1 MCRLM
6 IKVNKWIIASA
17 GMLLQLSI
25 GSIYA
30 YSVWI
35 KPINSISGWSDNQL
49 KLSFSLAIC
58 FLGLTAAFMQK
69 FVRKAGPKKAGFLAA
84 LFFGTGLIGSG
95 FAITQNSLPLFY
107 LCYGVISGIG
117 LGFGYITPISV
128 VVKWFPEKPGFAG
141 GLVIMSFAVG
151 SIIASR
157 IILPLVE
164 LFGVSHTFY
173 LLGSFYFLLMTIASS
188 CLSLP
193 LSAKQNTISEDQ
205 NASLQIVELVKDVR
219 FYSLW
224 MMLFFNTTCGI
235 ALISIAVPMAK
246 EVIHITDQQAI
257 NFVGLIGFFNGFG
270 RLFWSSIS
278 DKIGR
283 WFTFFLFFIIGSVCF
298 LVLSQTRTPLLFEI
312 IVFIIISC
320 YGGAFAAMPAFV
332 KDIYGP
338 EKMSQPF
345 GLILIAWSAAAFAG
359 PGIIGLVK
367 NYSVIFYCFAAILI
381 FTAILCLV
389 VKSKLTSERKT
400 SLKSL

>member
-1 MCRLM
+1 M
-6 IKVNKWIIASA
+6 IKKNKWIIASA

-35 KPINSISGWSDNQL
+35 NPIHSITGWDAHQL

-69 FVRKAGPKKAGFLAA
+69 FVRKIGPKNAGLLAA
-84 LFFGTGLIGSG
+84 LFFGIGLIGSG
-95 FAITQNSLPLFY
+95 FAIVQNSLALFY
-107 LCYGVISGIG
+107 LFYGVISGIG

-157 IILPLVE
+157 LILPLVAS
-164 LFGVSHTFY
+164 FGVSGTFY
-173 LLGSFYFLLMTIASS
+173 LLGGAYFLLMAF
-188 CLSLP
+188 
-193 LSAKQNTISEDQ
+193 
-205 NASLQIVELVKDVR
+205 ASLWLSVPVSNTQIEDIVKDNPQVPLKELLTDVR

-224 MMLFFNTTCGI
+224 FILFFNTTCGI
-235 ALISIAVPMAK
+235 ALISIASPMAK
-246 EVIHITDQQAI
+246 EIIHIDDKQAI

-270 RLFWSSIS
+270 RLFWSVVS

-283 WFTFFLFFIIGSVCF
+283 WSTFFLFFTIGAVCF
-298 LVLSQTRTPLLFEI
+298 LVLSQTTTPILFQI
-312 IVFIIISC
+312 MVFIIISC

-332 KDIYGP
+332 KDVYGP
-338 EKMSQPF
+338 YKMSSPF
-345 GLILIAWSAAAFAG
+345 GFILIAWSAAAFVG
-359 PGIIGLVK
+359 PGLISLTS
-367 NYSVIFYCFAAILI
+367 NYTIIFYLFAGILSC
-381 FTAILCLV
+381 TAIMCLLT
-389 VKSKLTSERKT
+389 KSKLIYGK
-400 SLKSL
+400 

>member
-1 MCRLM
+1 M
-6 IKVNKWIIASA
+6 IKKNKWIIASA

-35 KPINSISGWSDNQL
+35 NPIHSITGWDAHQL

-69 FVRKAGPKKAGFLAA
+69 FVRKIGPKNAGLLAA
-84 LFFGTGLIGSG
+84 LFFGIGLIGSG
-95 FAITQNSLPLFY
+95 FAIVQNSLALFY
-107 LCYGVISGIG
+107 LFYGVISGIG

-128 VVKWFPEKPGFAG
+128 VVKWFSEKPGFAG

-157 IILPLVE
+157 LILPLVAS
-164 LFGVSHTFY
+164 FGVSGTFY
-173 LLGSFYFLLMTIASS
+173 LLGCAYFLLMAF
-188 CLSLP
+188 
-193 LSAKQNTISEDQ
+193 
-205 NASLQIVELVKDVR
+205 ASLWLSVPVSNTQIEDIVKDNPQVPLKELLTDVR

-224 MMLFFNTTCGI
+224 FILFFNTTCGI
-235 ALISIAVPMAK
+235 ALISIASPMAK
-246 EVIHITDQQAI
+246 EIIHIDDKQAI

-270 RLFWSSIS
+270 RLFWSVVS

-283 WFTFFLFFIIGSVCF
+283 WSTFFLFFIIGAVCF
-298 LVLSQTRTPLLFEI
+298 LVLSQATTPILFQV

-332 KDIYGP
+332 KDVYGP
-338 EKMSQPF
+338 YKMSSPF
-345 GLILIAWSAAAFAG
+345 GFILIAWSAAAFVG
-359 PGIIGLVK
+359 PGLISLTS
-367 NYSVIFYCFAAILI
+367 NYTIIFYLFAGILSC
-381 FTAILCLV
+381 TAIMCLLT
-389 VKSKLTSERKT
+389 KSKLIYGR
-400 SLKSL
+400 

>member
-1 MCRLM
+1 M
-6 IKVNKWIIASA
+6 IKKNKWIIVSA

-35 KPINSISGWSDNQL
+35 NPIHSITGWDAHQL

-69 FVRKAGPKKAGFLAA
+69 FVRKIGPKNAGLLAA
-84 LFFGTGLIGSG
+84 LFFSIGLIGSG
-95 FAITQNSLPLFY
+95 FAIAQNSLPLFY

-157 IILPLVE
+157 LILPLVAS
-164 LFGVSHTFY
+164 FGVSSTFY
-173 LLGSFYFLLMTIASS
+173 LLGGTYFLVMAVASL
-188 CLSLP
+188 CLSVPASNTQIEDIVKDNPQIP
-193 LSAKQNTISEDQ
+193 LK
-205 NASLQIVELVKDVR
+205 ELLKDVR

-224 MMLFFNTTCGI
+224 FILFFNTTCGI
-235 ALISIAVPMAK
+235 ALISIASPMAK
-246 EVIHITDQQAI
+246 EIIRIDDKQAI

-270 RLFWSSIS
+270 RLFWSVIS

-283 WFTFFLFFIIGSVCF
+283 WSTFFLFFIIGAVCF
-298 LVLSQTRTPLLFEI
+298 LVLSQTTTPILFQV

-332 KDIYGP
+332 KDVYGP
-338 EKMSQPF
+338 YKMSSPF
-345 GLILIAWSAAAFAG
+345 GFILIAWSAAAFVG
-359 PGIIGLVK
+359 PGLISLTN
-367 NYSVIFYCFAAILI
+367 NYTIIFYLFSGILS
-381 FTAILCLV
+381 FTAIICVLA
-389 VKSKLTSERKT
+389 KSKLIYGK
-400 SLKSL
+400 

>member
-1 MCRLM
+1 M
-6 IKVNKWIIASA
+6 IKKNKWVIAAA

-35 KPINSISGWSDNQL
+35 NPIHALNGWDGNQL

-69 FVRKAGPKKAGFLAA
+69 FVRKIGPKNAGLLAA
-84 LFFGTGLIGSG
+84 LFFGVGLIGSG
-95 FAITQNSLPLFY
+95 FAIAEKSLPLFY

-128 VVKWFPEKPGFAG
+128 VVKWFPDKPGFAG

-157 IILPLVE
+157 LILPLVAS
-164 LFGVSHTFY
+164 FGVSGTFY
-173 LLGSFYFLLMTIASS
+173 LLGSIYSLLMVLASL

-193 LSAKQNTISEDQ
+193 VSTT
-205 NASLQIVELVKDVR
+205 QIETLIVDNSSIPTKELLTDVR

-224 MMLFFNTTCGI
+224 LMLFFNTTCGI
-235 ALISIAVPMAK
+235 ALISIAAPMAK
-246 EVIHITDQQAI
+246 DIIHINDRQAI

-283 WFTFFLFFIIGSVCF
+283 WSTFFLFFIIGTICF
-298 LVLSQTRTPLLFEI
+298 LILSQTNDPILFQVL
-312 IVFIIISC
+312 VFVIISC

-332 KDIYGP
+332 KDIYGAN
-338 EKMSQPF
+338 KMSSPF
-345 GLILIAWSAAAFAG
+345 GFILIAWSVAAFVG
-359 PGIIGLVK
+359 PGLISITK
-367 NYSVIFYCFAAILI
+367 NYTIIFYLFAVILSFSAII
-381 FTAILCLV
+381 CLL
-389 VKSKLTSERKT
+389 VKSKLTFGR
-400 SLKSL
+400 

>member
-1 MCRLM
+1 M
-6 IKVNKWIIASA
+6 IKKNKWIIASA

-35 KPINSISGWSDNQL
+35 NPIHSITGWDAHQL

-69 FVRKAGPKKAGFLAA
+69 FVRKIGPKNAGLLGA
-84 LFFGTGLIGSG
+84 LFFGIGLIGSG
-95 FAITQNSLPLFY
+95 FAIVQNSLALFY
-107 LCYGVISGIG
+107 LFYGVISGIG

-157 IILPLVE
+157 LILPLVAS
-164 LFGVSHTFY
+164 FGVSGTFY
-173 LLGSFYFLLMTIASS
+173 LLGGAYFLLMAF
-188 CLSLP
+188 
-193 LSAKQNTISEDQ
+193 
-205 NASLQIVELVKDVR
+205 ASLWLSVPVSNTQIEDIVKDNLQVPLKELLTDVR

-224 MMLFFNTTCGI
+224 FILFFNTTCGI
-235 ALISIAVPMAK
+235 ALISIASPMAK
-246 EVIHITDQQAI
+246 EIIHIDDKQAI

-270 RLFWSSIS
+270 RLFWSVVS

-283 WFTFFLFFIIGSVCF
+283 WSTFFLFFAIGAVCF
-298 LVLSQTRTPLLFEI
+298 LVLSQTTTPILFQI
-312 IVFIIISC
+312 MVFIIISC

-332 KDIYGP
+332 KDVYGP
-338 EKMSQPF
+338 YKMSSPF
-345 GLILIAWSAAAFAG
+345 GFILIAWSAAAFVG
-359 PGIIGLVK
+359 PGLISLTS
-367 NYSVIFYCFAAILI
+367 NYTIIFYLFAGILSC
-381 FTAILCLV
+381 TAIMCLLT
-389 VKSKLTSERKT
+389 KSKLIYGK
-400 SLKSL
+400 

>member
-1 MCRLM
+1 MYRLM
-6 IKVNKWIIASA
+6 IKANKWVIVSA

-35 KPINSISGWSDNQL
+35 NPIHELNGWDAHQL

-69 FVRKAGPKKAGFLAA
+69 FVRKIGPKKAGLLAA
-84 LFFGTGLIGSG
+84 LFFGIGLMGSG
-95 FAITQNSLPLFY
+95 FAIAEKSLPLFY
-107 LCYGVISGIG
+107 LFYGVISGIG

-151 SIIASR
+151 SILASR
-157 IILPLVE
+157 IILPLTQSI
-164 LFGVSHTFY
+164 GVSQSFY
-173 LLGSFYFLLMTIASS
+173 LLGVVYFLIMVVASL

-193 LSAKQNTISEDQ
+193 SSVTSAEDDLK
-205 NASLQIVELVKDVR
+205 NNSPIPLKELLTDVR

-224 MMLFFNTTCGI
+224 FMLFLNTTCGI
-235 ALISIAVPMAK
+235 ALISIAAPMAK
-246 EVIHITDQQAI
+246 EIIHIDDRQAI
-257 NFVGLIGFFNGFG
+257 NFVGFIGFFNGLG

-283 WFTFFLFFIIGSVCF
+283 WSTFFLFFAVGACCF
-298 LVLSQTRTPLLFEI
+298 LVLSQTNTPIVFQLM
-312 IVFIIISC
+312 VFIIISC

-332 KDIYGP
+332 KDVYGP
-338 EKMSQPF
+338 YKMSSPF
-345 GLILIAWSAAAFAG
+345 GFILIAWSAAAFVG
-359 PGIIGLVK
+359 PGLIALTK
-367 NYSVIFYCFAAILI
+367 DYTVIFYLFAGILS
-381 FTAILCLV
+381 FTAIMCLL
-389 VKSKLTSERKT
+389 VKSKLNYRG
-400 SLKSL
+400 